1 MASFTRRRIL
11 AGTAS
16 LAAAASL
23 GFGALAPASALPDGI
38 AKTRASLRPVPDV
51 RARPTVTDAHVAD
64 AITDLES
71 TIERAETTWNEV
83 EDPESTTDDLPGL
96 ADPNR
101 SLESARD
108 YLENARDHSDA
119 EALFDVRAGAK
130 YAGEALGGARL
141 ALGRADGEN
150 LAANARAIIDDVE
163 TARDRVT
170 YAVANPSVGFAQL
183 YFVEKKLVSTRLNA
197 YKSGVYTGQRGP
209 TTTYSDHEVVRTW
222 GSHMEARRTLA
233 DATRLYDDHRERTA
247 GDRVDHTDHV
257 RTAEARL
264 REAASEQAVSYDAF
278 EDALAAIE
286 ALPEG
291 PYRTFRSEVAYP
303 ARSNDLQRPDG
314 LRDGLLLYRAV
325 RNARLLLTARAAAT
339 LREDAPISPDT
350 DRVPGSLLDR
360 TKATALGHL
369 DDHRSETDDRPL
381 LELVLEEGRR
391 LVWAGDQDLEDGGGV
406 NHPRARALADYAL
419 GREYLRELPDVLA
432 TLEEPGG

>member
-1 MASFTRRRIL
+1 MPSLTRRRIL
-11 AGTAS
+11 AGTAG

-23 GFGALAPASALPDGI
+23 GLGAFAPASALPDGI
-38 AKTRASLRPVPDV
+38 AKTRATLRPVPDV
-51 RARPTVTDAHVAD
+51 RARPIVTDAHITD

-71 TIERAETTWNEV
+71 TIERAETTWNDV
-83 EDPESTTDDLPGL
+83 DDPEKAVEDLPGL
-96 ADPNR
+96 ADPDR
-101 SLESARD
+101 SLESASD
-108 YLENARDHSDA
+108 YLENARNHSDA
-119 EALFDVRAGAK
+119 EALFDVRIGAK

-141 ALGRADGEN
+141 ALGRADGET
-150 LAANARAIIDDVE
+150 LAANAREILDGVE
-163 TARDRVT
+163 SARDRVA

-183 YFVEKKLVSTRLNA
+183 YFVEKKLVSARLNA
-197 YKSGVYTGQRGP
+197 YQGGVYTGQREP
-209 TTTYSDHEVVRTW
+209 TTAYSDRDIVRTW

-247 GDRVDHTDHV
+247 GDRVDHTEHV

-264 REAASEQAVSYDAF
+264 REAAKQRAISYEAF
-278 EDALAAIE
+278 EDARADIE

-291 PYRTFRSEVAYP
+291 PYRTFRSETAYP
-303 ARSNDLQRPDG
+303 ARFNDLQRPDG
-314 LRDGLLLYRAV
+314 LGTELPLYRAV
-325 RNARLLLTARAAAT
+325 KNARFLLTARAAAT
-339 LREDAPISPDT
+339 LREDEPISPDI

-360 TKATALGHL
+360 TKTRALADL

-391 LVWAGDQDLEDGGGV
+391 LVWAGDQDLEDSAGV

-432 TLEEPGG
+432 TLEEPDR